1 MSEKIILNSKHLGDS
16 GITLLVN
23 KNNKNMIEIY
33 LNDEKEPKG
42 SLWWEYQGS
51 CINLRRYGEK
61 EIDGSIIVKNETASL
76 LLEK

>member
-1 MSEKIILNSKHLGDS
+1 
-16 GITLLVN
+16 
-23 KNNKNMIEIY
+23 MIEIY
-33 LNDEKEPKG
+33 LGNEKEPRG

-51 CINLRRYGEK
+51 CINLRRCGEK

>member
-1 MSEKIILNSKHLGDS
+1 MAKKIILNSKHLGDS

-33 LNDEKEPKG
+33 LGDEKEPRG

-51 CINLRRYGEK
+51 CINLGRYGEK